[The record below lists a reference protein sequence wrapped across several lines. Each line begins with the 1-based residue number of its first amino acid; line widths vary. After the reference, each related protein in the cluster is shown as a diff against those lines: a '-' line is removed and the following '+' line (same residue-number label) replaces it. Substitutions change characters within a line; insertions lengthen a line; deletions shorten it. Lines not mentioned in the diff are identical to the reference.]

1 MAATAFAE
9 DDTIGAEAGSLN
21 ERRGWLKRLLDEQP
35 SSLPAPAPYVPKH
48 PALAACYALTSV
60 LISTTYGL
68 GLNFVNAN
76 IYQVSG
82 EFSATTNEA
91 MWLTA
96 AYMAPNVSLSLLLIK
111 IRAQYGLRRFAE
123 LAILVYMLVT
133 GLHLFTNELSTAIV
147 ARFFAGIAA
156 APMSSLSFLYLLECF
171 PPQRKMTIGMPLV
184 MINVGIGA
192 PLARLLSPALFDLG
206 GWQPIYLMEVGLALL
221 CLALMYLLPLTS
233 PPKTKVL
240 GLMDVVSYVFLAV
253 GFGSLAIVLSL
264 GRYYWWF
271 EAPWI
276 GWMTILSIVSLASVV
291 LIELNRKY
299 PLLDI
304 KWLLSP
310 PILHFAGVLM
320 LFRILMA
327 EQSSG
332 VGGFFQQM
340 GLMND
345 QQTTLYAIVLAATI
359 GGGFLCAAVLKPGR
373 EGAIHT
379 VSLTLLAIGAFM
391 DSRITSLTR
400 PEQMYVSQALIAV
413 ASSLFLAPAMAMGFV
428 NAMKK
433 GMNYILSFIVVFL
446 FTQSIGGLI
455 GSALFG
461 TFVIIREKFHS
472 VGIVEHL
479 TTANP
484 LVADRIAKL
493 GGAYGHVLADP
504 TLRQAEGALLLAQ
517 QVTREAYAMAYA
529 DAFYVVFIA
538 SASAVVFLLVH
549 SGWKYLAGLSRPIP
563 QT

>member
-9 DDTIGAEAGSLN
+9 DDTIGAEAGSPN
-21 ERRGWLKRLLDEQP
+21 ERRGWLRRLFDEQP

-60 LISTTYGL
+60 LISITYGL

-171 PPQRKMTIGMPLV
+171 PPQRKMTVGMPLV
-184 MINVGIGA
+184 MINIGIGA

-253 GFGSLAIVLSL
+253 GFGSLAIALSL

-276 GWMTILSIVSLASVV
+276 GWMTILSIVSLASVA

-304 KWLLSP
+304 K
-310 PILHFAGVLM
+310 
-320 LFRILMA
+320 
-327 EQSSG
+327 
-332 VGGFFQQM
+332 
-340 GLMND
+340 
-345 QQTTLYAIVLAATI
+345 
-359 GGGFLCAAVLKPGR
+359 
-373 EGAIHT
+373 
-379 VSLTLLAIGAFM
+379 
-391 DSRITSLTR
+391 
-400 PEQMYVSQALIAV
+400 
-413 ASSLFLAPAMAMGFV
+413 
-428 NAMKK
+428 
-433 GMNYILSFIVVFL
+433 
-446 FTQSIGGLI
+446 
-455 GSALFG
+455 
-461 TFVIIREKFHS
+461 
-472 VGIVEHL
+472 
-479 TTANP
+479 
-484 LVADRIAKL
+484 
-493 GGAYGHVLADP
+493 
-504 TLRQAEGALLLAQ
+504 
-517 QVTREAYAMAYA
+517 
-529 DAFYVVFIA
+529 
-538 SASAVVFLLVH
+538 
-549 SGWKYLAGLSRPIP
+549 
-563 QT
+563 